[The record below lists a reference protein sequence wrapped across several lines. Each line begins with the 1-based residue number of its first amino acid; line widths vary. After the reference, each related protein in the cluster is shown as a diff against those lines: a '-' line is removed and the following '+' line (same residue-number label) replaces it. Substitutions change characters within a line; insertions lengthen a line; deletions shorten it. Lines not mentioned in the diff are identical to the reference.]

1 MSAPELMEDD
11 EAALTRLLG
20 TDTVATPA
28 SLNAGLRWLLSK
40 LRQEL
45 DARPAPVGQEWGT
58 LGQVMQIYGKKKS
71 AACEM
76 LNRLREHG
84 KVRVCVP
91 PTGRSGK
98 GDTLYNL
105 QDIEAACMENARRV
119 EKAGKMEAAPMESD
133 PNDIPF

>member
-1 MSAPELMEDD
+1 MSNPEVMDD
-11 EAALTRLLG
+11 ERAALLRLVG
-20 TDTVATPA
+20 NDTVATPA
-28 SLNAGLRWLLSK
+28 GVAAGLHWVVVT

-45 DARPAPVGQEWGT
+45 AARPAPVGQEWGT

-76 LNRLREHG
+76 LYRLRELG

-91 PTGRSGK
+91 PTGKSGK

-105 QDIEAACMENARRV
+105 RDIEAACMENAERV
-119 EKAGKMEAAPMESD
+119 ERGKHD
-133 PNDIPF
+133 

>member
-1 MSAPELMEDD
+1 MSAPEVMDD
-11 EAALTRLLG
+11 EQAALARVLG
-20 TDTVATPA
+20 GDTVTTPA
-28 SLNAGLRWLLSK
+28 ALNAGLRWLLAK

-45 DARPAPVGQEWGT
+45 ADRPAPVGQEWGT

-76 LNRLREHG
+76 LYRLRELG

-91 PTGRSGK
+91 PTGKSGK

-105 QDIEAACMENARRV
+105 RDIEAACMENAERV
-119 EKAGKMEAAPMESD
+119 ERGKHD
-133 PNDIPF
+133 